1 MNLNNSIEPPSLKR
15 IQEMERKRSE
25 AIEALEISYDTNTVK
40 CQKCSSNVPL
50 LNVNQSSIM
59 RPNNIRICTLQN
71 RIKTMEDYAR
81 HVGRGFQIDDSRER
95 QELSELLKQDAKADR
110 LRRLP
115 LYFCRG
121 KFMCSRCFD
130 KVYRYR

>member
-1 MNLNNSIEPPSLKR
+1 
-15 IQEMERKRSE
+15 MERKRSE

-40 CQKCSSNVPL
+40 CQKCSSNVAL

-59 RPNNIRICTLQN
+59 RPNNIRISELQS
-71 RIKTMEDYAR
+71 RIKTVKAYAR
-81 HVGRGFQIDDSRER
+81 RVGHGFKIDDSKEK
-95 QELSELLKQDAKADR
+95 QELEELLEADAKADK

-121 KFMCSRCFD
+121 KFMCSACFD